1 MINKNLDMFMK
12 RNLVLNKSNIKI
24 LFIVILVGAIASLH
38 YSTQY
43 SQIYHHIVYRE
54 LYFLPLILGGFWF
67 GLRGGLITSF
77 SIVAS
82 YMPFVILRWDSF
94 SPDDL
99 DKSIEIILFIVVAVL
114 VGTLRDRE
122 KARMMEKIESVKAMA
137 GTVAH
142 ELNTPLQVVLGNSQ
156 LLQEEFDSSTETHV
170 ELQGI
175 INNLRKMDQIIKKI
189 SFIDRVELKDYV
201 GNTKILDIEKT
212 NQAGTKA

>member
-1 MINKNLDMFMK
+1 MLKKL
-12 RNLVLNKSNIKI
+12 NIKI
-24 LFIVILVGAIASLH
+24 LFIAILVVAIAFLH

-43 SQIYHHIVYRE
+43 SRIYHHIVYRE

-82 YMPFVILRWDSF
+82 YMPFVVLKWDSF
-94 SPDDL
+94 SSDDL
-99 DKSIEIILFIVVAVL
+99 DKSIEIILFVVVAVL

-122 KARMMEKIESVKAMA
+122 MARMREKIEGVKAMA

-170 ELQGI
+170 ELQNI
-175 INNLRKMDQIIKKI
+175 INNLCKMDKIIKKM
-189 SFIDRVELKDYV
+189 SFIDRVQLKEYI
-201 GNTKILDIEKT
+201 GNTKILDIEEINQEVSKT
-212 NQAGTKA
+212 

>member
-1 MINKNLDMFMK
+1 MFMK

-24 LFIVILVGAIASLH
+24 LFIVILVGAIGSLH
-38 YSTQY
+38 YSTQH

-122 KARMMEKIESVKAMA
+122 KTRMREKIEGVKAMA

-201 GNTKILDIEKT
+201 GNTKILDTEKI
-212 NQAGTKA
+212 NQEVKET

>member
-1 MINKNLDMFMK
+1 
-12 RNLVLNKSNIKI
+12 VLN
-24 LFIVILVGAIASLH
+24 
-38 YSTQY
+38 
-43 SQIYHHIVYRE
+43 
-54 LYFLPLILGGFWF
+54 
-67 GLRGGLITSF
+67 
-77 SIVAS
+77 
-82 YMPFVILRWDSF
+82 
-94 SPDDL
+94 
-99 DKSIEIILFIVVAVL
+99 KSIEIILFIVVAVL

-122 KARMMEKIESVKAMA
+122 KTRMREKIEGVKAMA

-201 GNTKILDIEKT
+201 GNTKILDTEKI
-212 NQAGTKA
+212 NQEVKET

>member
-1 MINKNLDMFMK
+1 
-12 RNLVLNKSNIKI
+12 VLKQSNIKI
-24 LFIVILVGAIASLH
+24 LFIAILVVAIAFLH

-43 SQIYHHIVYRE
+43 SRIYHHIVYRE

-82 YMPFVILRWDSF
+82 YMPFVILKWDSF
-94 SPDDL
+94 SSDDL
-99 DKSIEIILFIVVAVL
+99 DKSIEIILFVIVAVL

-122 KARMMEKIESVKAMA
+122 MARMREKIEGVKAMA

-170 ELQGI
+170 ELQNI
-175 INNLRKMDQIIKKI
+175 INNLHNMNQIIKKM
-189 SFIDRVELKDYV
+189 SFIDCVELKDYV
-201 GNTKILDIEKT
+201 GNTKILDIEET
-212 NQAGTKA
+212 NQETKPDR

>member
-1 MINKNLDMFMK
+1 MF
-12 RNLVLNKSNIKI
+12 NTSNIKI

-38 YSTQY
+38 FSTQY

-82 YMPFVILRWDSF
+82 YMPFVILRWNSF

-99 DKSIEIILFIVVAVL
+99 DKSIEMIFFIVVAVL

-122 KARMMEKIESVKAMA
+122 KARMREKIEDVKAMA

-156 LLQEEFDSSTETHV
+156 LLQEEFDSTTETHI

-201 GNTKILDIEKT
+201 GNMKILDIEKT

>member
-1 MINKNLDMFMK
+1 M
-12 RNLVLNKSNIKI
+12 LNKSNIKI
-24 LFIVILVGAIASLH
+24 LFIVILVGAIGSLH
-38 YSTQY
+38 YSTQH

-122 KARMMEKIESVKAMA
+122 KTRMREKIEGVKAMA

-201 GNTKILDIEKT
+201 GNTKILDTEKI
-212 NQAGTKA
+212 NQEVKET

>member
-1 MINKNLDMFMK
+1 M
-12 RNLVLNKSNIKI
+12 LNKSNIKI
-24 LFIVILVGAIASLH
+24 LFIVILVGAIAALH

-43 SQIYHHIVYRE
+43 SKIYHHIVYRE
-54 LYFLPLILGGFWF
+54 FYFLPLILGGFWF

-82 YMPFVILRWDSF
+82 YMPFVILRWDNF

-122 KARMMEKIESVKAMA
+122 KARMREKIEGVKAMA

-189 SFIDRVELKDYV
+189 SLIDRVELKDYI

-212 NQAGTKA
+212 NQEVNET

>member
-1 MINKNLDMFMK
+1 MFMK

-24 LFIVILVGAIASLH
+24 LFIVILVGAIAPLH

>member
-1 MINKNLDMFMK
+1 MLKQ
-12 RNLVLNKSNIKI
+12 SNIKI
-24 LFIVILVGAIASLH
+24 LFIAILVVAIAFLH

-43 SQIYHHIVYRE
+43 SRIYHHIVYRE

-82 YMPFVILRWDSF
+82 YMPFVILKWDSF
-94 SPDDL
+94 SSDDL
-99 DKSIEIILFIVVAVL
+99 DKSIEIILFVIVAVL

-122 KARMMEKIESVKAMA
+122 MARMREKIEGVKAMA

-170 ELQGI
+170 ELQNI
-175 INNLRKMDQIIKKI
+175 INNLHNMNQIIKKM
-189 SFIDRVELKDYV
+189 SFIDCVELKDYV
-201 GNTKILDIEKT
+201 GNTKILDIEET
-212 NQAGTKA
+212 NQETKPDR

>member
-1 MINKNLDMFMK
+1 MK
-12 RNLVLNKSNIKI
+12 GHLMLNTSKIKI
-24 LFIVILVGAIASLH
+24 LFIAILVGAIASLH
-38 YSTQY
+38 YLTQH

-82 YMPFVILRWDSF
+82 YMPFIILRWDNF
-94 SPDDL
+94 SSDDL
-99 DKSIEIILFIVVAVL
+99 DKSIAIILFVIVAVL

-122 KARMMEKIESVKAMA
+122 MARMREKIEGVKAMA

-156 LLQEEFDSSTETHV
+156 LLQEEFDSSTDTHV
-170 ELQGI
+170 ELQKI
-175 INNLRKMDQIIKKI
+175 INNIQKMDQVIKKL
-189 SFIDRVELKDYV
+189 SLIDRIELKDYA
-201 GNTKILDIEKT
+201 GNTKILNLEKT
-212 NQAGTKA
+212 NQEVNET

>member
-24 LFIVILVGAIASLH
+24 LFIVILVGAIGSLH
-38 YSTQY
+38 YSTQH

-122 KARMMEKIESVKAMA
+122 KTRMREKIEGVKAMA

-201 GNTKILDIEKT
+201 GNTKILDTEKI
-212 NQAGTKA
+212 NQEVKET